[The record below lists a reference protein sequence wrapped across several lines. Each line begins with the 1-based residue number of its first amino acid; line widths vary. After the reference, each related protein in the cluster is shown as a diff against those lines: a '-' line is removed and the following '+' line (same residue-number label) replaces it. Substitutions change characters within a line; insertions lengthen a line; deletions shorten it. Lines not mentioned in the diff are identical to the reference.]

1 MRSAFACFATMV
13 LFVLSNAS
21 HAAEDPQKP
30 GQAGYEQ
37 AIRCAAVDTV
47 IASVYSMKEASS
59 EEKTLSLRFDKLI
72 EHWIKYTIALKG
84 KDIALKDYG
93 DASDKLAE
101 QVKQAQT
108 DAEIERLIFADMA
121 KCAELEK
128 SVVLDDKPA
137 AISSVPTS

>member
-1 MRSAFACFATMV
+1 MV
-13 LFVLSNAS
+13 LFGLSDVS
-21 HAAEDPQKP
+21 HAAEDPQSSP
-30 GQAGYEQ
+30 QAGYDQ

-47 IASVYSMKEASS
+47 IASVHSMKEASS

-72 EHWIKYTIALKG
+72 EHWIKYAIALKG
-84 KDIALKDYG
+84 KDITLNDYG
-93 DASDKLAE
+93 NASDKLAE

-137 AISSVPTS
+137 GISWAPTS